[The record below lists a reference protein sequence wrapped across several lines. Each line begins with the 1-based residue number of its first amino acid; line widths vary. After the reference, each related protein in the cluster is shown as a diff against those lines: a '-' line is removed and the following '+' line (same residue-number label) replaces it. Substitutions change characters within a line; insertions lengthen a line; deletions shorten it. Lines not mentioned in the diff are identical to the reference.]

1 MPKYIKCPRCE
12 LNYILETEKL
22 CPVCQA
28 ELKLRKD
35 DSLSDD
41 MELCPICGQ
50 NFVSYD
56 QPMCEECAK
65 KRSLDD
71 IVDEDTDDEEYS
83 RDEVSEFSDIDSA
96 VEDDVEIVPFADLD
110 GDDDE
115 DEEDDEN
122 EDSAV
127 DSANYDDFE
136 SDFNYDID
144 EDDDEDDDYDE
155 DDYDEDDDEDDED

>member
-28 ELKLRKD
+28 ELKLSKD
-35 DSLSDD
+35 DSLSED

-71 IVDEDTDDEEYS
+71 IVDED
-83 RDEVSEFSDIDSA
+83 
-96 VEDDVEIVPFADLD
+96 
-110 GDDDE
+110 
-115 DEEDDEN
+115 EN
-122 EDSAV
+122 ED
-127 DSANYDDFE
+127 E
-136 SDFNYDID
+136 DISEEAENEEIND
-144 EDDDEDDDYDE
+144 TETEETEKKEDGDNN
-155 DDYDEDDDEDDED
+155 

>member
-28 ELKLRKD
+28 ELKLSKD
-35 DSLSDD
+35 NSLSED

-71 IVDEDTDDEEYS
+71 IVDEDDDGQDYEREAS
-83 RDEVSEFSDIDSA
+83 DEFNDIDSPA
-96 VEDDVEIVPFADLD
+96 DDDVEIVPFSALD
-110 GDDDE
+110 DDDDE
-115 DEEDDEN
+115 DDDDEN

-127 DSANYDDFE
+127 DSADYDDFE
-136 SDFNYDID
+136 DDFDYNID
-144 EDDDEDDDYDE
+144 DYDDEDD
-155 DDYDEDDDEDDED
+155 DDDEDDEFDDDDED

>member
-12 LNYILETEKL
+12 LNYILESEKL

-28 ELKLRKD
+28 ELKLSKD

-71 IVDEDTDDEEYS
+71 IVDEDDGYEREEA
-83 RDEVSEFSDIDSA
+83 SEFSDLDA
-96 VEDDVEIVPFADLD
+96 NDGVDDDIVPFADLD
-110 GDDDE
+110 EDDDE
-115 DEEDDEN
+115 DEDLEN

-136 SDFNYDID
+136 DDFDYNVDDYDDEDDDEDEDD
-144 EDDDEDDDYDE
+144 EDDDEDDDD
-155 DDYDEDDDEDDED
+155 